1 MNQAQNNVSI
11 IISRTDSLGDVVLT
25 LPMAGIIKQ
34 DLPDC
39 KVIFLGRNYSKALVS
54 ISKHVDSF
62 ISYDDILELSKS
74 GQVEFFKK
82 INASHIIHVF
92 PVKHIADLANRAK
105 VPNRIGTSSRIWHWW
120 TCNMRVELSRKNSDL
135 HEAQLNAK
143 LLSPLNIPTDFSKA
157 ELSTFFGFENLPQ
170 QDEDALKYISETK
183 TNIIL
188 HAKSKGSAREWGLDN
203 FAALIQALDKEKY
216 QILISG
222 TEAEGELLRAKLVQP
237 FSHVIDTTGKL
248 SLGQFIFLISKIQVI
263 VAASTGP
270 LHIASALGKKA
281 IGLYAPMR
289 PLFPQRWGP
298 LGIDAHALVKQKDC
312 SDCKKRGTCQC
323 ILDINVI
330 EVLALVK

>member
-1 MNQAQNNVSI
+1 MSQAQNNFSV

-25 LPMAGIIKQ
+25 LPIAGIIKKY
-34 DLPDC
+34 LPDC
-39 KVIFLGRNYSKALVS
+39 KIIFLGRNYSKALVS
-54 ISKHVDSF
+54 ISKHVDTF
-62 ISYDDILELSKS
+62 ISYDDILELSKPK
-74 GQVEFFKK
+74 QIDFFKK
-82 INASHIIHVF
+82 VNASHIIHVF
-92 PVKHIADLANRAK
+92 PVKHIADLASKAK
-105 VPNRIGTSSRIWHWW
+105 ITNRIGTSSRIWHWW

-157 ELSTFFGFENLPQ
+157 ELSTFFGFEKLPQ
-170 QDEDALKYISETK
+170 PDEAALKYISETK

-203 FAALIQALDKEKY
+203 FATLIQQLDKDKY
-216 QILISG
+216 QILITG
-222 TEAEGELLRAKLVQP
+222 TEAEGEMVRAKLVQP
-237 FSHVIDTTGKL
+237 FPHVIDTSGKL
-248 SLGQFIFLISKIQVI
+248 SLAQFIWLISKVQVI

-323 ILDINVI
+323 ILDIHVN
-330 EVLALVK
+330 EVLALLK